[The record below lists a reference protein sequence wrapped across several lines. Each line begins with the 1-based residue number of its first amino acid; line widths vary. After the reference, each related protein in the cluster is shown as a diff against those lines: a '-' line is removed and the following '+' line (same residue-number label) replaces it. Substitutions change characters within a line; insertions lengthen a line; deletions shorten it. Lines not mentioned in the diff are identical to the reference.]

1 MRTARV
7 ILNARLL
14 VFALAATVT
23 AVSVGLV
30 ARHTNQRLDLTS
42 TGSHRLGE
50 RTRAR
55 LDGLDTPVELVL
67 AVDRSRL
74 DLRARDR
81 VEDVLATFAHASPNI
96 EVSII
101 DTGSP
106 AGPAQYDALRERLSE
121 REAPARQRRAQAAS
135 AIIDHAR
142 ALAERLPRLDAA
154 ARTAGEVDPAGAA
167 RLTDVAAF
175 ARVAARQIREAV
187 DPDGDPDGDPG
198 GDAAGDV
205 APAKPNADARTVASL
220 AGDIAPRLGT
230 IADELARAMPDAPTE
245 EARLRVRDAQ
255 RLASSL
261 RDEAA
266 LVAQMGKGLV
276 TLDYERIESALA
288 TGEAALMVGPPR
300 DGAPGVVAI
309 DLNELFPPAAYYQAA
324 GLAGEIETAAQAERL
339 IANALTVLTDPAR
352 PIVVFVH
359 GEIQRWVGR
368 AGIMTGLLERL
379 GRAGIDYAEW
389 APVIDD
395 REPDLTELD
404 PTGERPAVYVFIS
417 PDSSAASAP
426 GNPAS
431 RPGADRAE
439 IVGRALEGLLERGA
453 PMLVNLNPSV
463 FPTFGDDDPIA
474 APLERLGI
482 RVSSA
487 TPILRTTA
495 GPAGRATTVTH
506 RLVPGRVARLFSGQE
521 PHPIAEAIA
530 GLPFTLDWPLPV
542 SIDDPATPVLALGG
556 SDDAWAEDDWL
567 GFWRTPRNQ
576 RALLAAPPVF
586 DADADARGPWTIAA
600 AARGS
605 TETGRR
611 TRAVV
616 VGSNAWFLD
625 RMWRS
630 QQLVGGRPVLTNP
643 GNVELFDAAVL
654 WLAGRD
660 ELIAASPTAR
670 PIARIG
676 AVSDGGLLALRWGL
690 IAGLPLGILA
700 AAGVWHALRR

>member
-7 ILNARLL
+7 IFNARLL
-14 VFALAATVT
+14 VYALAATVT

-81 VEDVLATFAHASPNI
+81 VEDVLATFAHASPR
-96 EVSII
+96 VGVTII
-101 DTGSP
+101 DTGAP
-106 AGPAQYDALRERLSE
+106 AGPAQYGALRERLAE
-121 REAPARQRRAQAAS
+121 REAPARQRRAQAAA

-142 ALAERLPRLDAA
+142 ALADRLPRLDAA

-167 RLTDVAAF
+167 RLTDIAAF
-175 ARVAARQIREAV
+175 ARVAARQVREAV
-187 DPDGDPDGDPG
+187 DPEDDP
-198 GDAAGDV
+198 AGAV
-205 APAKPNADARTVASL
+205 APGEPGADARTIASL

-230 IADELARAMPDAPTE
+230 IADELARAMPDAPTD

-255 RLASSL
+255 RMAAAL

-266 LVAQMGKGLV
+266 LVAQMGTGLV
-276 TLDYERIESALA
+276 TLDSERIESALA
-288 TGEAALMVGPPR
+288 TGEAALLIGPPR

-309 DLNELFPPAAYYQAA
+309 DLNELFPPAAYFQAA

-379 GRAGIDYAEW
+379 GRAGIDHAEW
-389 APVIDD
+389 APVIDE

-404 PTGERPAVYVFIS
+404 PAGERPAVYVFIS

-439 IVGRALEGLLERGA
+439 IVGRALESLLERGA
-453 PMLVNLNPSV
+453 PVLVNLNPSV

-487 TPILRTTA
+487 TPVLRETA

-506 RLVPGRVARLFSGQE
+506 RLVPGRVAGLFSGQE
-521 PHPIAEAIA
+521 PHPIAEAVA

-542 SIDDPATPVLALGG
+542 AVDDPATPVLALGG
-556 SDDAWAEDDWL
+556 SDDTWAEDDWL

-576 RALLAAPPVF
+576 RALLSDPPVF

-676 AVSDGGLLALRWGL
+676 PVSEGGLLALRWGL
-690 IAGLPLGILA
+690 IAGLPLVILA
-700 AAGVWHALRR
+700 AGGIWHALRR